1 MAEII
6 PNEGLDLLLGIFPR
20 GGTNLTTTYVGLFT
34 GLTASTVPAQTAVL
48 STYGGAAFG
57 ESAFTGYARQSVAA
71 ASWGAQAAG
80 AGNAAGGRQST
91 AAQASFPA
99 ATATYATAINGF
111 FLADASA
118 HGSEKAV
125 FYANFDD
132 TTAIAS
138 MAIGDVIKVT
148 PTFGLLP

>member
-20 GGTNLTTTYVGLFT
+20 GGTNLTTAYLALFT

-48 STYGGAAFG
+48 STYGAAAFG
-57 ESAFTGYARQSVAA
+57 EAAYTSYARQSIAA

-80 AGNAAGGRQST
+80 AGNAAGGRQSS
-91 AAQASFPA
+91 AAQVSFPA
-99 ATATYATAINGF
+99 ATATYAVAITF
-111 FLADASA
+111 FGLANASA
-118 HGSEKAV
+118 HGSEIAV
-125 FYANFDD
+125 FYADFDD
-132 TTAIAS
+132 TTSIAS